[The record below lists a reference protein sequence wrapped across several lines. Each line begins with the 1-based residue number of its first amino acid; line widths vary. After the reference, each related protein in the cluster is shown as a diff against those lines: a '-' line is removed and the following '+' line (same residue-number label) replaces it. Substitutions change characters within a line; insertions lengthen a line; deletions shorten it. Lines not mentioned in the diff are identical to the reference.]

1 LSVHQS
7 HAKKNGPAASA
18 HEEACAR
25 VAARFG
31 ERWLRMYAWR
41 KLRSDPIFSA
51 AFELLRESSEP
62 LLDVGCGVGLLA
74 FYLRERNFLPPISGL
89 DRDRRKIDRANAVKR
104 GVYDDLDFIEQD
116 VCDPIAQTGNIVL
129 FDLLHYL
136 DPNEQARLLSRLAA
150 RVGPGGLLVIR
161 DCPHDGNARFWLT
174 HLAER
179 FAQTT
184 TWNMRASLHFPT
196 REKIFAAFD
205 QERFSH
211 TVVPLWGRTP
221 FNNHLFIFR
230 RRAAAA
236 VPVEAGC
243 NGTSNSLGR

>member
-1 LSVHQS
+1 MSVHQS

-18 HEEACAR
+18 HEDACAR

-31 ERWLRMYAWR
+31 EHWLRVYARW
-41 KLRSDPIFSA
+41 KLRSDPIFPA
-51 AFELLRESSEP
+51 AFELLRESSKP
-62 LLDVGCGVGLLA
+62 LLDAGCGIGLLA

-89 DRDRRKIDRANAVKR
+89 DRDGRKIERANAVKSGIYR
-104 GVYDDLDFIEQD
+104 DLDFIEQD

-136 DPNEQARLLSRLAA
+136 CPNEQSRLLSRLAA

-161 DCPHDGNARFWLT
+161 DCPRDRSPRFWLT

-179 FAQTT
+179 FAQAT
-184 TWNMRASLHFPT
+184 TWNIKVPLHFPT
-196 REKIFAAFD
+196 REKILAAVG
-205 QERFSH
+205 QERFSN
-211 TVVPLWGRTP
+211 TVAPLWGRTP

-230 RRAAAA
+230 RRADAA
-236 VPVEAGC
+236 VPVEAEC
-243 NGTSNSLGR
+243 NGTSNSLGQ